1 MVREVGAIDSGG
13 NLIAIGKFPETYKP
27 IAGDGSIKDLILKMV
42 LEVSNTSS
50 VTLKIDPTV
59 ILASKKDVLDLEK
72 KIKKLEN
79 TVETLELVDTK
90 VKLTDPDEL
99 FEFGNEANINQAILA
114 NRKSVLSKTEII
126 VTDNKNIPRKDNTFY
141 FIVTDEQS
149 SGDSSVNSE
158 VKVSPN
164 MGIKII

>member
-1 MVREVGAIDSGG
+1 
-13 NLIAIGKFPETYKP
+13 
-27 IAGDGSIKDLILKMV
+27 MV

-99 FEFGNEANINQAILA
+99 FEFGNEANINKAILA